1 MEKEQELNQALLVLI
16 WLKITSL
23 KRPISQQEDN
33 ISPKTET
40 SSDVCDRGGVSPYKD
55 RPASQ
60 EHHCFFIDFEKSHKL
75 ISYLEL
81 KSPPSVPKP
90 AHCRHWH

>member
-40 SSDVCDRGGVSPYKD
+40 SSDVCDGG
-55 RPASQ
+55 
-60 EHHCFFIDFEKSHKL
+60 EFHL
-75 ISYLEL
+75 IKTAQLVRSTTVFSSTLR
-81 KSPPSVPKP
+81 K
-90 AHCRHWH
+90 AIN